1 MQVVYLTFFPEKR
14 VKEKYDTHMRTEGT
28 LSSLLKVPPDL
39 PICRKPEYKL
49 GPRGHTA
56 FMINHLVLI
65 NLI

>member
-39 PICRKPEYKL
+39 PICRRE
-49 GPRGHTA
+49 
-56 FMINHLVLI
+56 INQKI
-65 NLI
+65 N

>member
-39 PICRKPEYKL
+39 SQGNQPEDK
-49 GPRGHTA
+49 
-56 FMINHLVLI
+56 
-65 NLI
+65 